1 MKKFFGSCARFMK
14 RNIYYVLLAV
24 CILIIGTLV
33 TIAVINENRSVPV
46 INENPTDQ
54 NPPDDNNNGSGNE
67 EDPPVSNDPILFQM
81 PLSEYTLGMEHS
93 GDNLIFNTT
102 LKQFQTHNGID
113 FKAEAGSSVYAVY
126 DGMIESVTSDVLNGT
141 VVVIKHSDD
150 LKTTYRS
157 LAGEVNVKAG
167 DKVRKGDVIG
177 TVSDSAFNEILE
189 GAHIHLEV
197 SYKGEAA
204 DPADYLPFDN
214 K

>member
-1 MKKFFGSCARFMK
+1 MKNFFGSCVRFMK

-24 CILIIGTLV
+24 CILTIGTLV
-33 TIAVINENRSVPV
+33 TIAIINENRSIPAVNDTPTTNPSPSDDGNGNKEETPV
-46 INENPTDQ
+46 
-54 NPPDDNNNGSGNE
+54 G
-67 EDPPVSNDPILFQM
+67 NDPVLFGM
-81 PLSEYTLGMEHS
+81 PLAEYTLGMEHS
-93 GDNLIFNTT
+93 GENLIFNST

-113 FKAEAGSSVYAVY
+113 FKAEAGADVYAVY
-126 DGMIESVTSDVLNGT
+126 DGVIESVTGDVLNGT
-141 VVVIKHSDD
+141 VVVIKHNDD

-157 LAGEVNVKAG
+157 LDGDVNVKVG
-167 DKVRKGDVIG
+167 DKVRQGDVIG

-197 SYKGEAA
+197 SYKGDAV

>member
-33 TIAVINENRSVPV
+33 TIAVINENKTVPV
-46 INENPTDQ
+46 INENPQDQ
-54 NPPDDNNNGSGNE
+54 TPGGDDGSGDNT
-67 EDPPVSNDPILFQM
+67 EDPTVNTDPIIFQM
-81 PLSEYTLGMEHS
+81 PLGEYTLGMEHS
-93 GDNLIFNTT
+93 GDNLIFNAT

-113 FKAEAGSSVYAVY
+113 FKAEAGSDVFAVY
-126 DGMIESVTSDVLNGT
+126 DGTVESITNDVLNGT
-141 VVVIKHSDD
+141 VVVINDD

-157 LAGEVNVKAG
+157 LGSELNIKVG
-167 DKVRKGDVIG
+167 DKVRSGDVIG
-177 TVSDSAFNEILE
+177 KVSDSAFSEILE

-197 SYKGEAA
+197 SYKGESV